1 MRKEAYLAYAAVTKD
16 KAQRS
21 IRPFYVA
28 VKYKRRR
35 FVRQYIVEMYKE
47 GYAKLVLVIFPLKK
61 TKNKKAVKEISTTVR
76 KKFYL
81 ASNYVLRPVN
91 IL

>member
-1 MRKEAYLAYAAVTKD
+1 M
-16 KAQRS
+16 
-21 IRPFYVA
+21 
-28 VKYKRRR
+28 
-35 FVRQYIVEMYKE
+35 RQYIVEMYKE